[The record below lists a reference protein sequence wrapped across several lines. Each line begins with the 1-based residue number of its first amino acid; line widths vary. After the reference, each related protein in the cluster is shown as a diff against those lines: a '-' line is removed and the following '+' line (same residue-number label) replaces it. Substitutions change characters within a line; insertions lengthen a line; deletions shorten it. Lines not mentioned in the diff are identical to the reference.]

1 MISFV
6 SVKAKR
12 RSVESIVTESREKM
26 EMCKRRPYTL
36 LMWQKTETT
45 QIDLFKRIPLWNFK
59 NKTKAVPIQQQP
71 PSPKEAKKPH
81 TQNPPTHKNPNKK
94 KKTQTLPFEWLSI
107 IICFNI
113 ILYSKSI
120 QFESFLKLLFWFFS
134 SKRHSLSKRMQ
145 PRPLILVKLIL
156 ITIVSVK
163 NWIVKIQSPIKY
175 EKKISPARQF
185 CNLRYNQI

>member
-1 MISFV
+1 MTSFV
-6 SVKAKR
+6 SVEAKR

-26 EMCKRRPYTL
+26 EMCKRNLYTH
-36 LMWQKTETT
+36 LMWKKTETT
-45 QIDLFKRIPLWNFK
+45 QINLFKRIPLWNLK
-59 NKTKAVPIQQQP
+59 KPPKSVPNQQQP

-81 TQNPPTHKNPNKK
+81 TQNPPIQKNPKRK
-94 KKTQTLPFEWLSI
+94 QTQTLPFEWLSI

-113 ILYSKSI
+113 ILHSKSI

-156 ITIVSVK
+156 ITITCISV
-163 NWIVKIQSPIKY
+163 
-175 EKKISPARQF
+175 
-185 CNLRYNQI
+185 